1 MENGTLV
8 DVSLSSSSPST
19 TTTLLFSR
27 LRTSHKGIYWCRAS
41 INDLDSGINIMN
53 NLSAAVIVHSK

>member
-1 MENGTLV
+1 MN
-8 DVSLSSSSPST
+8 VSLSSSSLST
-19 TTTLLFSR
+19 TTTVLFSH

-41 INDLDSGINIMN
+41 DNDIDAGINIMN